1 MHTKRILIVGLGNYT
16 HPLTRHSV
24 GMVILDHIAQ
34 QLNMTW
40 SIQRNW
46 KAVSANGKFLVTDK
60 SAKHS
65 RSTDPV
71 NSVTTELDITLLKPR
86 LLMNVCGPSVAKAV
100 AELKVPLSNLYVI
113 HDDLQRPL
121 AKVSLKNGGSANGH
135 NGIKS
140 VAKHLRTDD
149 FKRLR
154 IGIGRP
160 PKEVDD
166 RSFDVVADYVLG
178 KLTEAEMKALQDSV
192 YPLLTGDALNNLCLK
207 ETLAQLP
214 KASKPPR
221 VRKSKA
227 TAVDTNTDT
236 SESPEN
242 L

>member
-24 GMVILDHIAQ
+24 GMVILDHIAE

-40 SIQRNW
+40 SLQRNW
-46 KAVSANGKFLVTDK
+46 KAVSANAKFLVTDK

-71 NSVTTELDITLLKPR
+71 TSVTTELDITLLKPR

-100 AELKVPLSNLYVI
+100 ADLKVPLSNLYVM

-160 PKEVDD
+160 PKDIDD
-166 RSFDVVADYVLG
+166 RSFDVVADFVLG
-178 KLTEAEMKALQDSV
+178 KLTEPEMKALQEIV
-192 YPLLTGDALNNLCLK
+192 YPLFTGDALNHLCLK
-207 ETLAQLP
+207 ETLTQPP
-214 KASKPPR
+214 KASKPPK
-221 VRKSKA
+221 VRKPKSA
-227 TAVDTNTDT
+227 SVDSETDT
-236 SESPEN
+236 SPET

>member
-1 MHTKRILIVGLGNYT
+1 
-16 HPLTRHSV
+16 
-24 GMVILDHIAQ
+24 MVEAAYMKFHI
-34 QLNMTW
+34 
-40 SIQRNW
+40 
-46 KAVSANGKFLVTDK
+46 
-60 SAKHS
+60 
-65 RSTDPV
+65 
-71 NSVTTELDITLLKPR
+71 
-86 LLMNVCGPSVAKAV
+86 V

-166 RSFDVVADYVLG
+166 RSFDVVADFVLG

-227 TAVDTNTDT
+227 TAVDTDTDT

>member
-40 SIQRNW
+40 TLQRNW

-60 SAKHS
+60 SHS

-100 AELKVPLSNLYVI
+100 ADLKVPLSNLYVI

-160 PKEVDD
+160 PKDIDD
-166 RSFDVVADYVLG
+166 RSFDVVADFVLG
-178 KLTEAEMKALQDSV
+178 KLTEAEMKALQESV
-192 YPLLTGDALNNLCLK
+192 YPLLTGDALNSLCLK
-207 ETLAQLP
+207 ETLAQPP
-214 KASKPPR
+214 KASKAPK
-221 VRKSKA
+221 VRKPKPTS
-227 TAVDTNTDT
+227 VDSETDT